1 MKKVLI
7 TALLTT
13 MITGAALMAPG
24 LSEAL
29 ANGATTASTSNAPQ
43 DLYIDITV
51 EEAVQKAGFPVKL
64 PSYLPEGMFLSTI
77 SYAGKLGQVS
87 LSYIGLQKKPFLME
101 VRKGSL
107 QNEGLTFSEKAELQ
121 LEKGKAYVGKKQ
133 AMGEQTVLAWEDQG
147 VIYQLAGGY
156 TAEELTKIAN
166 SVGVGTP
173 PVGPEIISME
183 SPRAITREQATEFIG
198 FPVKVP
204 TYLPPG
210 MKLGITNS
218 TGKKT
223 PMIDMFNTVTS
234 DEIPSLLIMIRKGD
248 LKEEAYG
255 RVPERERVQETT
267 IGNGAPAY
275 VGMFPGSSFVN
286 PELTERVGLTFE
298 GGPGE
303 IYTIISDLPLEEIKK
318 IAESMK

>member
-1 MKKVLI
+1 MKKVLT

-13 MITGAALMAPG
+13 MIAGAFLLAPG

-29 ANGATTASTSNAPQ
+29 ANSAATGSTSNAPQ
-43 DLYIDITV
+43 DLYIGITL

-87 LSYIGLQKKPFLME
+87 LSYIGLQKKPFFME
-101 VRKGSL
+101 LRKGSL
-107 QNEGLTFSEKAELQ
+107 QNEGLTFSEKAEIQ
-121 LEKGKAYVGKKQ
+121 VEKGKAYLGKKQ
-133 AMGEQTVLAWEDQG
+133 AMSEQTVLAWEDQG

-183 SPRAITREQATEFIG
+183 SPNAITREQASEIIG
-198 FPVKVP
+198 FSVKVP
-204 TYLPPG
+204 TYLPQGMQLRIAHSPG
-210 MKLGITNS
+210 M
-218 TGKKT
+218 KT
-223 PMIDMFNTVTS
+223 PMIDMYSTVSS
-234 DEIPSLLIMIRKGD
+234 DKIPFFMIMIRKGD
-248 LKEEAYG
+248 LKQEAYG
-255 RVPERERVQETT
+255 RVPEPERVQETT
-267 IGNGAPAY
+267 IGNAPAY
-275 VGMFPGSSFVN
+275 VGKFPGTSFID
-286 PELTERVGLTFE
+286 PTLIERVGLTFE

-303 IYTIISDLPLEEIKK
+303 IYTIISDLPFEEIKK